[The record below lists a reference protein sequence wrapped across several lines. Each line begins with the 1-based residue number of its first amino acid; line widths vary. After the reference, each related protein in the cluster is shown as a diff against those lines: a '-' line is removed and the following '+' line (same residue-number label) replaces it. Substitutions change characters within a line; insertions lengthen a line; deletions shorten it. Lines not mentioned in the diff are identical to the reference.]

1 MLIIAEKPKMGL
13 AIAEALGIKKKDKG
27 FIELKNGDIVT
38 WSVGHI
44 LEFADPDAYLPKL
57 PEGKKRYW
65 NAQDLPIMPEEFK
78 LIPSLATKDQFNI
91 VKGLIAKHKEI
102 CHAGDPDRE
111 GQLLVDEIFT
121 YLGVKN
127 KDIKRV
133 WLPDLTEKGILNA
146 FKKLESNTSAK
157 YVNMSKAALS
167 RSKIDWLM
175 GMNLTRAFTLAYGS
189 QGGRGVKSFGR
200 VQTPTL
206 GLVVARDLER
216 ENFVP
221 TDHYKPIMTAEHK
234 NGELMLLWDKIKA
247 DEKYKQ
253 GLNSEDLLTDK
264 KIADLLVQDMTGQ
277 KGIVSLYKT
286 KDSKKAAP
294 LPYSLSNIQKIGA
307 KYGYGVQEVLDTMQ
321 SLYEKGFTSYPRT
334 DCNYLPEDVLNDAP
348 AILACISDKFSDFE
362 GYDIRLRHAAFN
374 DKKLS
379 AHNAIMPLENDKPL
393 SELNDKEKTL
403 YELVCKSFF
412 QLFMPDKEILTT
424 FVEVKAGTETW
435 KAQISVVTKSGWD
448 IYKEE
453 EEESEGRIPKD
464 LKEGDTVHVAK
475 VELKAEKTTP
485 PPAFTEGSLAEAM
498 KFIYKYVPKDC
509 DKKLIE
515 ILKSTQGLGTE
526 ATRASIIETL
536 KKRGFLEVKGKN
548 IVSTEEGRDFIS
560 VVPEDLKDPI
570 MTAIWENQLSK
581 IEKGEADCNSF
592 IRKAYETLPGFVE
605 QALETEFNHVTANTY
620 TKSAPKKKTG
630 YKKGYSKKI
639 KKIYN

>member
-13 AIAEALGIKKKDKG
+13 AIAEALGIKRKDKG

-44 LEFADPDAYLPKL
+44 LELADPDTYLPKL

-65 NAQDLPIMPEEFK
+65 NAQDLPILPEEFK
-78 LIPSLATKDQFNI
+78 LIPSLSTKDQFNI
-91 VKGLIAKHKEI
+91 VKGLIQKHKEI

-111 GQLLVDEIFT
+111 GQLLIDEIFT
-121 YLGVKN
+121 YLNVKN

-146 FKKLESNTSAK
+146 FKKLESNSSAK
-157 YVNMSKAALS
+157 YVNMSKAALC

-175 GMNLTRAFTLAYGS
+175 GMNLTRAFTVSYGK

-206 GLVVARDLER
+206 SLVVMRDLER

-221 TDHYKPIMTAEHK
+221 VDHYKPVMTANHK
-234 NGELMLLWDKIKA
+234 NGDLLLAWDKTKTDA
-247 DEKYKQ
+247 KYQ
-253 GLNSEDLLTDK
+253 EGLNSEDLLVDS
-264 KIADLLVQDMTGQ
+264 KIASMLVNDMTGQ
-277 KGIVSLYKT
+277 DGLITVYKT
-286 KDSKKAAP
+286 KGSKKAAP
-294 LPYSLSNIQKIGA
+294 LPYALSDIQKIGA
-307 KYGYGVQEVLDTMQ
+307 KFGYGVQEVLDTMQ

-334 DCNYLPEDVLNDAP
+334 DCNYLPEDILNDA
-348 AILACISDKFSDFE
+348 ASILSCISKKFSEFT
-362 GYDIRLRHAAFN
+362 GYDTSLKHAAFN

-393 SELNDKEKTL
+393 SELSEKEQTL
-403 YELVCKSFF
+403 YKIVCKSFF

-424 FVEVKAGTETW
+424 FVEAKVGTETW

-453 EEESEGRIPKD
+453 EEDSEGRVPKD
-464 LKEGDTVHVAK
+464 LKEGDKIHVDK
-475 VELKAEKTTP
+475 VELKAEKTSP

-498 KFIYKYVPKDC
+498 KFIYKYIPKDV
-509 DKKLIE
+509 DKRMID

-536 KKRGFLEVKGKN
+536 KKRGFLKAQGKN

-560 VVPEDLKDPI
+560 VVPTTLKDPI

-581 IEKGEADCNSF
+581 IERGEADSENF
-592 IRKAYETLPGFVE
+592 ISKAYENMPNFVE
-605 QALETEFNHVTANTY
+605 QALNTEFTHISSEPAY
-620 TKSAPKKKTG
+620 SKPAAAKKT
-630 YKKGYSKKI
+630 YKKSYAKKQ
-639 KKIYN
+639 K